1 LLDSI
6 KLNGQ
11 KVSLANVETVW
22 TDLETEPFY
31 VETLSPGDP
40 FFKYYCENDNWE
52 YMEVSLTTNIEY
64 SDDIVSFVF
73 KIIET
78 AEKLNDIK
86 NKIEDFLRSMQLD
99 VRKS

>member
-1 LLDSI
+1 
-6 KLNGQ
+6 
-11 KVSLANVETVW
+11 
-22 TDLETEPFY
+22 
-31 VETLSPGDP
+31 
-40 FFKYYCENDNWE
+40 
-52 YMEVSLTTNIEY
+52 MEVSLTTNIEY

-99 VRKS
+99 VHKS